1 VTSRRGWT
9 DCVRRLRWIGI
20 PALLGL
26 LLAQMAFSSVH
37 KSATFDEPYHLG
49 AGYAY
54 LRTGD
59 PRLSWEHPPLVDT
72 LAALPL
78 LLRHDVVLPL
88 DHPTWDQADIVNFSD
103 HFLWEANF
111 ARAPELVIAGRWPVM
126 CLTVFLGLALFL
138 ALLYFSGEP
147 AAWLGLALFA
157 LDPNIAGNG
166 RIITTDLGLTCFFFI
181 AVWRLG
187 AYLNRPTSTNLIL
200 TGLAAGLALCAK
212 FSGILVAPV
221 FLLVALLYRPPDG
234 RQLSLARRAAA
245 LAGMGALAL
254 LVLWAAYGFEFG
266 PVGETGL
273 PVPSPTYWRG
283 MIAVYQRVQA
293 STPTYFLGQSYDAGP
308 WYYFP
313 AIFTLKTPLP
323 TLILLGLGLAR
334 ILSPTPSALERR
346 HSWDRR
352 HPAGLLPPPL
362 QRRHSDGAPSER
374 DARRNPDCTR
384 RPIGA
389 RSPRPDRDVTSGSQ
403 QAVLWLVPPA
413 VVFAATMASPLKMSY
428 RYILPA
434 LPFVIA
440 FGSSMAVSLVPPRA
454 RLRRVWQAML
464 PMAVAWAALTAA
476 RIYPHH
482 LSYVN
487 VLGGSPENACFVF
500 SDADWGQ
507 DLIGLREYMAAEGL
521 DSVHLSYFGSAD
533 PSAYGLSF
541 RPLPGF
547 RRALTGPDFF
557 GYNPYTPAAGT
568 YAISTT
574 SLQLG
579 LLYQKHD
586 LYAIF
591 RDREPEARIGYSI
604 HIYEVA
610 YPPEGVEQPTLE
622 RRHSDGA
629 QSTLERRHS
638 DGAQSAMSPTRA
650 VVVGP
655 AVADLPPE
663 TLGVQPGRPLIAKW
677 AAPGALVLAAGGPA
691 RYLGE
696 VAMPA
701 SSAVGTL
708 LREENPLADAR
719 PLIEALPGDPL
730 PLTPGQVPVPLPA
743 PFDGGPALAGYE
755 LSGTAVA
762 PGDTVDLVT
771 YWQVGETVRP
781 SLAAF
786 VHLLDAGGNVVSQ
799 WDGWPVASGGLEPG
813 DVVVLH
819 HPLVVSDGT
828 SPGSCTLQ
836 VGLYDAPDGPRLS
849 VAGEDRLLL
858 PCVEV
863 IGAGE

>member
-1 VTSRRGWT
+1 VRSKQGQAQSI
-9 DCVRRLRWIGI
+9 RRLRWMGI

-26 LLAQMAFSSVH
+26 LLAQMAFSSVR

-111 ARAPELVIAGRWPVM
+111 ARAPELVTAGRWPVM
-126 CLTVFLGLALFL
+126 GLTVLLGMALFL
-138 ALLYFSGEP
+138 ALRRFSGEP

-157 LDPNIAGNG
+157 LDPNIVGNG
-166 RIITTDLGLTCFFFI
+166 RIVTTDLGLTCFFFI

-187 AYLNRPTSTNLIL
+187 AYLSRPTAANLIL
-200 TGLAAGLALCAK
+200 AGLAAGLALCAK
-212 FSGILVAPV
+212 FSGILVGPV

-234 RQLSLARRAAA
+234 RKLPLARRAAA
-245 LAGMGALAL
+245 LAGMGVLAL
-254 LVLWAAYGFEFG
+254 FVLWAVYGFEIG

-283 MIAVYQRVQA
+283 MTAVYRRVQA
-293 STPTYFLGQSYDAGP
+293 STPTYFLGQVYDTGP

-313 AIFTLKTPLP
+313 AIFALKTPLP

-334 ILSPTPSALERR
+334 ILSPF
-346 HSWDRR
+346 
-352 HPAGLLPPPL
+352 
-362 QRRHSDGAPSER
+362 PSEEGR
-374 DARRNPDCTR
+374 TDCIPQR
-384 RPIGA
+384 VGA
-389 RSPRPDRDVTSGSQ
+389 RVTRPQIDVTSHSR
-403 QAVLWLVPPA
+403 QAALWLMPSIVT
-413 VVFAATMASPLKMSY
+413 FAATMASPLKMSY

-440 FGSSMAVSLVPPRA
+440 FSSSMAVSLVPPRA
-454 RLRRVWQAML
+454 RLRRAWQTGL
-464 PMAVAWAALTAA
+464 AVAVVWAALTAA
-476 RIYPHH
+476 LIYPHH
-482 LSYVN
+482 LSFVN
-487 VLGGSPENACFVF
+487 ELGGSPENAYFVF

-521 DSVHLSYFGSAD
+521 NSVHLSYFGSAD

-541 RPLPGF
+541 QPLPAF

-557 GYNPYTPAAGT
+557 GYNPYTPPPGL

-579 LLYQKHD
+579 LLYQKRD
-586 LYAIF
+586 LYAVF
-591 RDREPEARIGYSI
+591 RDREPDARIGYSI
-604 HIYEVA
+604 HVYEVA
-610 YPPEGVEQPTLE
+610 YPP
-622 RRHSDGA
+622 D
-629 QSTLERRHS
+629 
-638 DGAQSAMSPTRA
+638 MSPTRA
-650 VVVGP
+650 VLVGP

-663 TLGVQPGRPLIAKW
+663 TLGVQPGHPLIAKW
-677 AAPGALVLAAGGPA
+677 AGPGALVLAAGGPA
-691 RYLGE
+691 HYLGE

-701 SSAVGTL
+701 SSVVRTL
-708 LREENPLADAR
+708 LPDGDPLADAR
-719 PLIEALPGDPL
+719 PLLEALPGDPL
-730 PLTPGQVPVPLPA
+730 PLTPGGVPVPLPA
-743 PFDGGPALAGYE
+743 SFDGGPALAGYE

-762 PGDTVDLVT
+762 PGETLDLVT

-781 SLAAF
+781 SWAVF
-786 VHLLDAGGNVVSQ
+786 VHLLDATGSVVSQ
-799 WDGWPVASGGLEPG
+799 WDGWPVASGGLESG

-819 HPLVVSDGT
+819 HPLAIPDGT
-828 SPGSCTLQ
+828 APGPCTLQ

-849 VAGEDRLLL
+849 VAGGDRLLL
-858 PCVEV
+858 SPIEV
-863 IGAGE
+863 IRVGGWRLEIGNQGGAPLGLWTSDHD